1 MNRPTPHLRH
11 SFFWI
16 FQIIVGTLGLIL
28 SGVVVFY
35 GTTTVAGAYIWLFLA
50 GIGLILLGA
59 ERLISGL
66 MAKGV
71 KKTSRLINIGVGLGL
86 IIYIGSGFFFPD
98 FATKWLIIFLG
109 FGLLANG
116 VIRIVK
122 SLKKKKGEPYD
133 YETMLLGI
141 LITSLSIL
149 VLVSEKFG
157 LALLLI
163 MTSIALA
170 VSGIQVIL
178 AGIRARKQT
187 SISPTDSNNLLTKE
201 ASDNDSVM
209 PLPKDI
215 KSFWK
220 DGSWFRDEHGRYTI
234 FRGVNFGGRSKLPPY
249 LPISPLEVK
258 ELSKLDL
265 DNEIQS
271 VKPGLDLLKTSG
283 FNVARLL
290 VSWKALESKPN
301 PDLNDLSEEGKEY
314 LSFLNRII
322 KELYKRNIY
331 IILDFHQD
339 IANEIYGGDGFPDW
353 TIAVDEEHPKP
364 TPTQS
369 PPRPDKKW
377 QIKYMTNKS
386 LKHTF
391 KSFWENDLTNA
402 DEGLIHYPVR
412 THLEKVI
419 ELTVKHL
426 QWLNNGNTHPAILG
440 VEPFNE
446 PHPGLIPKEEFEQ
459 KYLMDFYRDVNS
471 NIGKVD
477 QNLFIFIEPRVD
489 WTFPAEGSPMAY
501 GAAPL
506 EIKQSFNMNFI
517 KKVMADK
524 KTVEMKLVTYLPKD
538 PSSISNFDSNGV
550 LSFHFYDPMAVASSF
565 VAIPESIYT
574 YKKQFPEM
582 FRQLHNAAIERG
594 FVPFLTEF
602 GAFQE
607 GEQVR
612 EYLNLQYDQ
621 IDALLLNSTIWN
633 YDLYNTEE
641 LKDNWNLENYSLLGP
656 ERRPRNMDVVVR
668 PYPMRSSAK
677 PYALFFDVDSKYAA
691 IVLKGKVVSEKPTVI
706 FIPFDTH
713 YSPEFTVWATA
724 SNEIKWDKENQLLY
738 WQPSENLQYN
748 YLIIAKGK
756 INQLNMENLP
766 KRIRDMT
773 YDVKFTTFNFE

>member
-1 MNRPTPHLRH
+1 L
-11 SFFWI
+11 
-16 FQIIVGTLGLIL
+16 VL

-50 GIGLILLGA
+50 GIGLMLIGA

-66 MAKGV
+66 TAKGV
-71 KKTSRLINIGVGLGL
+71 KRSSRLINIGVGLGL
-86 IIYIGSGFFFPD
+86 IIYIGSGFFYPEI
-98 FATKWLIIFLG
+98 ATKWLILFLG

-122 SLKKKKGEPYD
+122 SLKKKKEESYD
-133 YETMLLGI
+133 YETMLTGI
-141 LITSLSIL
+141 IITSLSIL
-149 VLVSEKFG
+149 ILVSEKLG

-163 MTSIALA
+163 MTAIALA
-170 VSGIQVIL
+170 VSGIQIIL
-178 AGIRARKQT
+178 AGIRARKQPST
-187 SISPTDSNNLLTKE
+187 SPTDSYKLLSKD
-201 ASDNDSVM
+201 ASDNDNITSV
-209 PLPKDI
+209 PKDA
-215 KSFWK
+215 KGFWK
-220 DGSWFRDEHGRYTI
+220 DGIWFRDEHGRYII

-258 ELSKLDL
+258 ELSRLDL

-290 VSWKALESKPN
+290 VSWKALEPKPN

-322 KELYKRNIY
+322 NELYKRNIY

-353 TIAVDEEHPKP
+353 TIAVNEEHPKP
-364 TPTQS
+364 TPTQL
-369 PPRPDKKW
+369 PPPPDKKW
-377 QIKYMTNKS
+377 QIKYMINKS

-402 DEGLIHYPVR
+402 DEGLVHFPVR
-412 THLEKVI
+412 THLEKSI

-426 QWLNNGNTHPAILG
+426 QLLNNGTTHPAILG
-440 VEPFNE
+440 IEPFNE
-446 PHPGLIPKEEFEQ
+446 PHPGLIPKQEFEE
-459 KYLMDFYRDVNS
+459 KYLMDFYRNVNS

-477 QNLFIFIEPRVD
+477 RNLFIFIEPRVD

-506 EIKQSFNMNFI
+506 DVKQSFNMNFI
-517 KKVMADK
+517 KKVMADR
-524 KTVEMKLVTYLPKD
+524 KTVEMKLVTFLPKD

-565 VAIPESIYT
+565 VNIPESIYT

-582 FRQLHNAAIERG
+582 FGQLHNAAIERR
-594 FVPFLTEF
+594 FIPFLTEF

-612 EYLNLQYDQ
+612 EYLNLQYNQ
-621 IDALLLNSTIWN
+621 IDTYLLNSTIWN
-633 YDLYNTEE
+633 YDLYNTEH

-656 ERRPRNMDVVVR
+656 ERKPRNMDVVTR

-677 PYALFFDVDSKYAA
+677 PYSLFFEVDSKYAA
-691 IVLKGKVVSEKPTVI
+691 IILEGKVISEKPTTI
-706 FIPFDTH
+706 FVPFDTH
-713 YSPEFTVWATA
+713 YSPEFTVWATT
-724 SNEIKWDKENQLLY
+724 SDDILWDKENQLLY
-738 WQPSENLQYN
+738 WQPSKDLQYN
-748 YLIIAKGK
+748 YLIIGKGK
-756 INQLNMENLP
+756 ISQLDMKNLP
-766 KRIRDMT
+766 KKISDMAYNVT
-773 YDVKFTTFNFE
+773 FTTFNFD